1 VAAPGAA
8 GAAEKANPGSEGI
21 TTSKLSRSSA
31 PWAAGSV
38 SSGASLSSSANVPGQ
53 PWVSTSGNGSGPA
66 PRWCTKC
73 TRWPPTSAV
82 NWAKEFRYCSWA
94 RQSNADVQ

>member
-8 GAAEKANPGSEGI
+8 GAAEKPNPGSEGI
-21 TTSKLSRSSA
+21 TTSKLSRASA

-38 SSGASLSSSANVPGQ
+38 SSGASLSSSAKVLGQ
-53 PWVSTSGNGSGPA
+53 PWVSTSGNGFGPA

-73 TRWPPTSAV
+73 TRWLPTSAL
-82 NWAKEFRYCSWA
+82 NWAKEFRCRSAA
-94 RQSNADVQ
+94 RQSNEAAQ